1 MEALDFNVVR
11 RDTKVF
17 PIVLTIY
24 IYIMSDITLLR
35 LEESSASLRLAEC
48 AQNLYPS
55 LLSLV
60 ESSNMLRSSVAEGE
74 TRDPI
79 CDPTNDGTCDSN
91 TTNNSLTA
99 SMEHF
104 TSITNDEHVMKCIKE
119 R

>member
-1 MEALDFNVVR
+1 
-11 RDTKVF
+11 
-17 PIVLTIY
+17 
-24 IYIMSDITLLR
+24 
-35 LEESSASLRLAEC
+35 
-48 AQNLYPS
+48 
-55 LLSLV
+55 
-60 ESSNMLRSSVAEGE
+60 MLRSSVAEGE